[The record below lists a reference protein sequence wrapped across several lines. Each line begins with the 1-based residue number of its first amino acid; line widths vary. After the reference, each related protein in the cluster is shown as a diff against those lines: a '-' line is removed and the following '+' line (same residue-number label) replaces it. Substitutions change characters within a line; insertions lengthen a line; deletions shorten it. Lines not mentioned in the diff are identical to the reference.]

1 MSINNERFDVL
12 HNFISPVTG
21 RVLAD
26 FNYVL
31 VGNAQGIAT
40 PSPILID
47 IRLEIIKLKQR
58 LNKLVEADFI
68 IGHPNNEIPEAQ
80 VLVTMGDGFM
90 YNTNGTVSTT
100 MIIPIGSLPDLPFT
114 NIWIGDITNR
124 PVPQQRIELLN
135 LPTFLTVNPLNN
147 FGLYNLYTGQ
157 FSVTSPTQIATPTT
171 TQRIDMSNTPIIS
184 RGKMLI
190 GATNYLPPIVTF
202 DAIPP
207 FVHVTGSLNWNP
219 PALLGGKDAVL
230 TEIGLNPGE
239 IFIGNPNPGFAG
251 EITTTTALLPTNL
264 PDLTFRMIW
273 RGNAFNRP
281 VEVNDLTLLET
292 RVGSL
297 ETTVLSIQGQIAQLE
312 IQIGALQ
319 LQVGALDTALGL
331 LTIEVQTIAT
341 TVAGLVT
348 SVFILGTTVAS
359 LGLAV
364 TTLQAQVTQLFNRP
378 LNQINPPTGD
388 VNMNN
393 HKIINLANPVNPL
406 DAVNLQTLTSA
417 IAGTITAVNG
427 TTNQIDATTLATV
440 VTLSLP
446 NDVIVNTSLTAGNLK
461 LIGNILQSTNTNGN
475 IEIIPDG
482 SGDIILSPSPSTGFV
497 GVGNTPSFLFDVFGE
512 IRTQRLLGNTNSPP
526 TVALGAAGVVGTG
539 PTSSIVGSE
548 VGGIFTL
555 TTGTGLMLLG
565 GLAATFTLASAMPSS
580 TFSVVFY
587 PANTNARGIA
597 SHATSTSST
606 VFTFTVG
613 MGFVASTAYIWNY
626 QIVGY

>member
-1 MSINNERFDVL
+1 MTINNERFDVL

-68 IGHPNNEIPEAQ
+68 IGHPNNEIPDAQ
-80 VLVTMGDGFM
+80 VLVNLGDGFM

-100 MIIPIGSLPDLPFT
+100 MIIPIGSLPDLPFN

-124 PVPQQRIELLN
+124 PVPHQRIELLN
-135 LPTFLTVNPLNN
+135 LPSFLTVNPLNN

-157 FSVTSPTQIATPTT
+157 FSVTSPTEIATPTT

-264 PDLTFRMIW
+264 PDLTFRLIW
-273 RGNAFNRP
+273 RGNALNRP
-281 VEVNDLTLLET
+281 VESDSLILLEA
-292 RVGSL
+292 RVSSL
-297 ETTVLSIQGQIAQLE
+297 ETTVLTIQGQIGQLE
-312 IQIGALQ
+312 VQIGALQ

-341 TVAGLVT
+341 TVAGLVIT
-348 SVFILGTTVAS
+348 VGGLSLTVAA
-359 LGLAV
+359 LGFAV
-364 TTLQAQVTQLFNRP
+364 TTLQSQVTQLFNRT
-378 LNQINPPTGD
+378 LDQIPVPVAD

-393 HKIINLANPVNPL
+393 HRIINLANPVNPL

-417 IAGTITAVNG
+417 IGGTITAVNG
-427 TTNQIDATTLATV
+427 TANQIDANTAGTV

-446 NDVIVNTSLTAGNLK
+446 NDVIINTSLTAGDLK
-461 LIGNILQSTNTNGN
+461 LVGNILQSNNVNGDIN
-475 IEIIPDG
+475 IIPNG
-482 SGDIILSPSPSTGFV
+482 SGNLILSPSPSTGFV
-497 GVGNTPSFLFDVFGE
+497 GVGNNPSFLLDIFGE
-512 IRTQRLLGNTNSPP
+512 TRTQRLLGNSNSPP
-526 TVALGAAGVVGTG
+526 TAVLGAIGVVGTG
-539 PTSSIVGSE
+539 GTFNITGSE
-548 VGGIFTL
+548 VAGRFTL
-555 TTGTGLMLLG
+555 TTGTGVLVG

-580 TFSVVFY
+580 TFAVAFY

-597 SHATSTSST
+597 SEATSTTSST
-606 VFTFTVG
+606 FTFTVG
-613 MGFVASTAYIWNY
+613 LGLVASTAYIWNY
-626 QIVGY
+626 QIIGY